1 MDRRR
6 FLEWGAAAGASVFVP
21 AGSAAKASVF
31 GIVAD
36 RAALL
41 AELALFERVLFHDRD
56 RHGFR
61 CCDAAAL
68 GRKSLVRREWPTVP
82 GPPAVPHTDEV
93 TLAPERNRCVLLAS
107 GRETEFLSVVDAE
120 CSGAGTESVPLAPL
134 FSWLAAAGD
143 DEGPVTLRRRGP
155 NRIEVQ
161 CGEQRL
167 RLPVRASE
175 ALAAASGSPASPCTS
190 PPAGARLVPELDGSR
205 FSAHLRADAYTRP
218 STAITVPQVR
228 DRLESE
234 AVRRDRAR
242 RVFSFPGDLGAP
254 NGTPVRQQPSVRLVL
269 RFETMLQWM
278 VLARAVGGPDRVLDD
293 GARVFFECGDRR
305 LISRR
310 FPAGFRFPRP
320 CDCAVSVRTGDTRIT
335 TL

>member
-6 FLEWGAAAGASVFVP
+6 FLELGAAAGCSVFVP
-21 AGSAAKASVF
+21 AGSAADAPTL

-36 RAALL
+36 RTALL

-61 CCDAAAL
+61 CCEAAAL
-68 GRKSLVRREWPTVP
+68 GRESPVRRKWPTVP
-82 GPPAVPHTDEV
+82 GPPAVPRTDEV
-93 TLAPERNRCVLLAS
+93 TLAPQGNHCVLFAS
-107 GRETEFLSVVDAE
+107 GRETEFRSVVDAE
-120 CSGAGTESVPLAPL
+120 CSGAEAVRVPLLPL

-143 DEGPVTLRRRGP
+143 DEGPVILRRRGP
-155 NRIEVQ
+155 NRIEAQ

-175 ALAAASGSPASPCTS
+175 ALAAASGSPASPRTS
-190 PPAGARLVPELDGSR
+190 PPAGARLVPGLDGSR
-205 FSAHLRADAYTRP
+205 FPAHLRAGAYTNP
-218 STAITVPQVR
+218 STAITVPQVMA
-228 DRLESE
+228 RLESE
-234 AVRRDRAR
+234 IARRDRAR
-242 RVFSFPGDLGAP
+242 RVISFPGDLGAP
-254 NGTPVRQQPSVRLVL
+254 NGTPTPRKRSVRLVL

-305 LISRR
+305 LVSPR
-310 FPAGFRFPRP
+310 FPDGFRFPRP

>member
-6 FLEWGAAAGASVFVP
+6 FLELGAAAGASVFVP
-21 AGSAAKASVF
+21 AGSAADAPAF

-36 RAALL
+36 RAVLL
-41 AELALFERVLFHDRD
+41 AELALFERVLFHDTD
-56 RHGFR
+56 RRRFR
-61 CCDAAAL
+61 CYEAAAL
-68 GRKSLVRREWPTVP
+68 GQESPVHRGWPTVP
-82 GPPAVPHTDEV
+82 GPPAVPRTEEV
-93 TLAPERNRCVLLAS
+93 TLAPEGNRCVLLAS
-107 GRETEFLSVVDAE
+107 GRETEFLSVVEAE
-120 CSGAGTESVPLAPL
+120 CSGAEAVSVPLLPL

-143 DEGPVTLRRRGP
+143 SEGPVTLRRRGP
-155 NRIEVQ
+155 NRIEAQ
-161 CGEQRL
+161 CGERRL
-167 RLPVRASE
+167 RIPARASE
-175 ALAAASGSPASPCTS
+175 ALAAASGSPASP
-190 PPAGARLVPELDGSR
+190 PAGVRLVPGLDR
-205 FSAHLRADAYTRP
+205 PWFPAHLHADAYTRP

-234 AVRRDRAR
+234 AVQRGRAR

-254 NGTPVRQQPSVRLVL
+254 NRTPARQQPSVRLVL

-305 LISRR
+305 LVSPR
-310 FPAGFRFPRP
+310 FPDGFRFPRP
-320 CDCAVSVRTGDTRIT
+320 CHCAVSVRTGDTRIT